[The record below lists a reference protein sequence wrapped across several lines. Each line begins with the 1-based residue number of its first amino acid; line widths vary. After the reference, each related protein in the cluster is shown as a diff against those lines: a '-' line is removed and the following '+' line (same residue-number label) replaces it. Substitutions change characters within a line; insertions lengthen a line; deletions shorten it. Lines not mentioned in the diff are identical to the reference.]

1 MKDKNIQ
8 HNKGQLTGIFDEME
22 NMRAEWADMF
32 SIIGRGIKRG
42 EKKGVLDK
50 KTIDAFS

>member
-1 MKDKNIQ
+1 
-8 HNKGQLTGIFDEME
+8 ME

-42 EKKGVLDK
+42 EKKGLFEK
-50 KTIDAFS
+50 KQLMRSLNSKNSLEINLKII